1 LTGKIDLIYKRL
13 PNCINHFEQK
23 LVYKDRSVIVT
34 TQQITPSEPI
44 VIEGITVLG
53 PNFWAIWFIF
63 AKQWYDLG
71 KIYNPQ
77 GKFTGYYCD
86 IIKPMKRSGTQIEI
100 TDLFLDLW
108 VTPDLGYQI
117 LDHDEFASAIQNGW
131 IEPDLASQAQQA
143 LDQLISVVESTNFPP
158 EPVKLFDL
166 DCIVENTGLAQP
178 DM

>member
-1 LTGKIDLIYKRL
+1 
-13 PNCINHFEQK
+13 
-23 LVYKDRSVIVT
+23 
-34 TQQITPSEPI
+34 
-44 VIEGITVLG
+44 
-53 PNFWAIWFIF
+53 
-63 AKQWYDLG
+63 
-71 KIYNPQ
+71 
-77 GKFTGYYCD
+77 
-86 IIKPMKRSGTQIEI
+86 MKRSGTQIEI

-158 EPVKLFDL
+158 EPVKRFDL
-166 DCIVENTGLAQP
+166 DCIVENTSLAQP